1 MRLPVTSLCVLL
13 AACQG
18 GAETTAPGGDGT
30 QVATVELHGLVYDSL
45 TGVPLANAV
54 LTLNGTIAQTDG
66 EGFYR
71 ARVATGPLSV
81 RVRLGLYEE
90 YRIADLATSQRRLD
104 FPLRRLAPA
113 LLACAIGQDS
123 IRAVI
128 ADLGGRKTLNR
139 AEGSTVLLATSGGET
154 LITAWDMSWRAID
167 PYRWRAAVSTWGLA
181 VDRAVWTLRDQKGF
195 GDLVDC
201 STVPAP
207 PAFPDPTEPGEP
219 N

>member
-1 MRLPVTSLCVLL
+1 MRLPAISLCVLL

-30 QVATVELHGLVYDSL
+30 QIATVELNGLVYDSL

-54 LTLNGTIAQTDG
+54 LTLNGTVVETDAQG
-66 EGFYR
+66 HYR
-71 ARVATGPLSV
+71 ARVATGPLTV
-81 RVRLGLYEE
+81 RVRFGLYEE
-90 YRIADLATSQRRLD
+90 YQVNELVTSERRLD

-113 LLACAIGQDS
+113 LLACAIGTDS

-139 AEGSTVLLATSGGET
+139 AEGSTLLLASPGGDV

-167 PYRWRAAVSTWGLA
+167 PYRWRAAVSTQGLN
-181 VDRAVWTLRDQKGF
+181 VSRAVWTIRDQKGF

-201 STVPAP
+201 ATVPAP